1 MVFSAINNFET
12 NKETKNK
19 KEADVNNLNESIV

>member
-12 NKETKNK
+12 NKETKNQ
-19 KEADVNNLNESIV
+19 KEADANNLNESII